1 MESVITR
8 FAPSPTGMLHLGGA
22 RTALFNYLFAK
33 SQGGKFLLRI
43 EDTDKL
49 RSSKEA
55 LDSILTGLEW
65 LGLNWNGEV
74 IFQSQNAARHREVA
88 HLLLEQGTAYYCFK
102 EEKRSKLQ
110 ESKASGPTI
119 RLKIKPAGETT
130 IEDLVQGKVTVANAE
145 LEDVVLIKSDGNPTY
160 MLACVCDDHDM
171 QISHII
177 RGVDHL
183 TNSFV
188 QVQIYKAMG
197 WKIPYMAHIPLI
209 HGPDGQKLSKRH
221 GATGLLEYKELGY
234 LPAAL
239 CNYLA
244 KLGWNCGD
252 KEIFSVGEM
261 QQVFHVKDVNRSPA
275 RLDFAKLQ
283 NLNAQYIKLTSDN
296 LLCSS
301 VVSALKKKG
310 HQVNALAM
318 NLMRSAMPALKLRA
332 RTLNQLEQSALFLLM
347 EEKLRYS
354 SEAEAM
360 IRANEKLIAA
370 MLASF
375 ESLSDFSKDRLQTAI
390 SELASNSSLEAK
402 EIMALLRAVVVGEA
416 QSAGIVDL
424 TSILG
429 KENALKRIKEGLLL
443 IQSAQHTLKEAQ

>member
-1 MESVITR
+1 MEQIITR

-33 SQGGKFLLRI
+33 SQKGKFLLRI

-55 LDSILTGLEW
+55 LESILDGLKW
-65 LGLNWNGEV
+65 LGLSWDDEIV
-74 IFQSQNAARHREVA
+74 FQGQNAARHREVA
-88 HLLLEQGTAYYCFK
+88 NLLLAQGDAYYCFK
-102 EEKRSKLQ
+102 EEKRSK
-110 ESKASGPTI
+110 SSDVKDSAKPTI
-119 RLKIKPAGETT
+119 RLKIQSEGQTT
-130 IEDLVQGKVTVANAE
+130 IDDLVQGKVTVANSE

-171 QISHII
+171 QISHVI

-188 QVQIYKAMG
+188 QAQLYKAMG

-221 GATGLLEYKELGY
+221 GATGLLEYREGGY

-252 KEIFSVGEM
+252 KEIFSVEEM
-261 QQVFHVKDVNRSPA
+261 AKVFHVKNVNKSPA

-283 NLNAQYIKLTSDN
+283 NLNAQYIKLASDD
-296 LLCSS
+296 LLCSRAID
-301 VVSALKKKG
+301 ALKTKG
-310 HQVNALAM
+310 HKVTKSSEELI
-318 NLMRSAMPALKLRA
+318 RSAMPALKLRA
-332 RTLNQLEQSALFLLM
+332 TTLKTLEQSTLFLLT
-347 EEKLRYS
+347 EEKLHYS
-354 SEAEAM
+354 REAIAKLQASTKLM
-360 IRANEKLIAA
+360 IS
-370 MLASF
+370 MLACF
-375 ESLSDFSKDRLQTAI
+375 EELPDFSKDKLQTAV
-390 SELASNSSLEAK
+390 SELAIKFDLEAK
-402 EIMALLRAVVVGEA
+402 DIMALLRAAVVGEM
-416 QSAGIVDL
+416 QSAGIVEI

-429 KENALKRIKEGLLL
+429 KENTLQRIKEGLLL
-443 IQSAQHTLKEAQ
+443 TQTTQDATAQ